1 MRAFFLLA
9 LVCVLAPCAL
19 SQSQV
24 QSAFDIRLLESSEHS
39 LTLEFKPE
47 WHAPLTRV
55 IDAQA
60 FLELSFFGALHQR
73 QRAGLPMAPFRS
85 IPIAVPSS
93 ATPSVEILA
102 AESETLPN
110 ALLAPLPEENA
121 RTKERLYRLAPAY
134 FAQSFQALAEVSAP
148 AVMRGTFIS
157 FLSLYPLRFNPETR
171 SITKFTRI
179 VVKVAFARMQTP
191 PALTP
196 LFETP
201 PPSDEFFSGAIN
213 ADIAQ
218 KFIARAPR
226 FSASQTSQTA
236 TATESV
242 LRTGRFYKLEIR
254 EEGLYRLDRAYLE
267 SIGVNLASVNPRRI
281 KIYQNG
287 GEELDT
293 RINSPKLPDLQECAI
308 VVAGEEDERF
318 DANDFVLFYAKA
330 ASGVKYDALSGALSH
345 YLNRMSNSAFVF
357 LALDGEFGKRIASR
371 PSIESASALE
381 PSAFQS
387 LSFVENDRINFS
399 NTGINFFDSPLNASR
414 ARATYQ
420 LSAVGIDRS
429 RPVRFRAKFIA
440 ATTAN
445 ATFAMR
451 ESGALIAER
460 STGITQN
467 LDAYIFGSAFTIDQT
482 LPGALIQGEQ
492 TNTEISFVATS
503 ETSNLYPDW
512 IQLLYSRRFIAQN
525 DVLKFNSLV
534 GLLSPQAVR
543 YQVEGFTATPTVWDI
558 TDLANAT
565 RVAGEATPNAIR
577 ITQNESPGT
586 YREYIAFSER
596 ATFRRPASAQLI
608 ANQNLRSLAA
618 RNNPNAFPEHIIVYG
633 EDFRAEAERLARY
646 RSDRARLGETAL
658 RSVAIEVGQ
667 IYNEFSGGKQ
677 DFTAIRDFI
686 KLLYDNAPP
695 ERKPKYL
702 LLFGD
707 GDWDYRDITGRR
719 YSKVPVFSSEESLL
733 ELSFAATT
741 DDYFVS
747 VDGVDFLPDLAVG
760 RFTVQSASE
769 ARLAVDKTIEYETTA
784 EQGDWRNRAAFVADD
799 GPNGN
804 KPSDFN
810 QFARDSE
817 NTIDAM
823 RRVAPYINPVKIYA
837 SFFRAEAAAGGVRRP
852 GAAREIITQLNRGA
866 LIINYIGHGNPSVWA
881 AERIFDPATSL
892 PQLTNRERPTLCITA
907 TCDFGR
913 NDDPNRQSGAEQM
926 FVLPSGGASALIPTN
941 RSIFITSGSAY
952 PPLLFRRL
960 FERDANQTLT
970 PLGVALLRFKLDL
983 FNAGDAE
990 KFYLLGDPAL
1000 RLGTGRTLAQLDSLN
1015 GIALPASRLI
1025 KLNALSRVTLSGSAR
1040 LPSGA
1045 INSAFNGSVSVVVF
1059 DAPRQAAADHEGR
1072 GVIDEFYD
1080 VQNALIYR
1088 GTAQVRN
1095 GRFRINFVVPK
1106 DISYDS
1112 VKTGKVN
1119 VYLWQEDAEP
1129 RQLFATASGSFEDF
1143 VATGTNPDAPP
1154 DTRGPDITLYL
1165 NDPSFVSGAVV
1176 GSQPTFVAELSDES
1190 GINLA
1195 QGIGNAL
1202 TLILNND
1209 ERNPIILNDF
1219 YQARSESFTEG
1230 DVRYVFP
1237 KLSDGNYVLRFRAW
1251 DSYNNSSERELSFV
1265 VRNSSRLDVKY
1276 ALNFPNP
1283 TRGQTSFFI
1292 SHNQA
1297 GEQMEARIK
1306 IYTIA
1311 GRLIK
1316 TLEQMEPSA
1325 PSLIRVDWDGR
1336 DEDGSEL
1343 ANGVYLYKVILKHA
1357 QRNEHIEILEKLAI
1371 VR

>member
-9 LVCVLAPCAL
+9 FACLFAPCAF
-19 SQSQV
+19 SQS
-24 QSAFDIRLLESSEHS
+24 SPSFASDIRLIESSEQG
-39 LTLEFKPE
+39 LTLEFKPA
-47 WHAPLTRV
+47 WYDGSTRL
-55 IDAQA
+55 INAQP
-60 FLELSFFGALHQR
+60 FLDLSFFGALHR
-73 QRAGLPMAPFRS
+73 HDRIGLAMQPFRS
-85 IPIAVPSS
+85 VPIAVPSS
-93 ATPSVEILA
+93 SKPTIEILA

-110 ALLAPLPEENA
+110 TLLLPLPEENA
-121 RTKERLYRLAPAY
+121 RTKERVYKLSPKY
-134 FAQSFQALAEVSAP
+134 FTKSSFALAEISPP
-148 AVMRGTFIS
+148 AVMRGVFVS
-157 FLSLYPLRFNPETR
+157 FLSLYPLHFNPETQ
-171 SITKFTRI
+171 SISKFTRI
-179 VVKVAFARMQTP
+179 VVKVTFAPSSMP
-191 PALTP
+191 PLLPFDAAQP
-196 LFETP
+196 
-201 PPSDEFFSGAIN
+201 DEFLLGVVNRSVAP
-213 ADIAQ
+213 
-218 KFIARAPR
+218 KFVARAPHSTMPLSIAQTT
-226 FSASQTSQTA
+226 SATQ
-236 TATESV
+236 SV
-242 LRTGRFYKLEIR
+242 LRSGRFYKLEIR

-267 SIGVNLASVNPRRI
+267 SIGINVASVNPRRI

-293 RINSPKLPDLQECAI
+293 RLSTPRPADLKECAI
-308 VVAGEEDERF
+308 FVAGEDDERF

-330 ASGVKYDALSGALSH
+330 VSGVKYDTLSGRLSH

-357 LALDGEFGKRIASR
+357 LALDGENGKRIVSR
-371 PSIESASALE
+371 RSFESPSAIE
-381 PSAFQS
+381 PSVFQT

-399 NTGINFFDSPLNASR
+399 NTGINFFDSPLNTSR
-414 ARATYQ
+414 TRTTYQ
-420 LSAVGIDRS
+420 LSAVGIDRTQA
-429 RPVRFRAKFIA
+429 VRFRAKFIA
-440 ATTAN
+440 ATTAS
-445 ATFAMR
+445 ATFTIR
-451 ESGALIAER
+451 ESGTLIAER
-460 STGITQN
+460 DISITQN
-467 LDAYIFGSAFTIDQT
+467 LDAYIFGSAFTIDQS
-482 LPGALIQGEQ
+482 LPGTVIQGEQ
-492 TNTEISFVATS
+492 TSTEIVFGTTS

-512 IQLLYSRRFIAQN
+512 IELFYFRRFIAQN
-525 DVLKFNSLV
+525 DFLKFNSLV
-534 GLLSPQAVR
+534 GLTSAQAVR
-543 YQVEGFTATPTVWDI
+543 YRVEGFTAVPTVWDI
-558 TDLANAT
+558 TDLANVVRIPGDAT
-565 RVAGEATPNAIR
+565 STTVR
-577 ITQNESPGT
+577 ITQNESPRV
-586 YREYIAFSER
+586 YREYVAFSDR
-596 ATFRRPASAQLI
+596 TIFRRPASAQPV
-608 ANQNLRSLAA
+608 ANQNLRSLADA
-618 RNNPNAFPEHIIVYG
+618 NNPNAFPEYIIVYG

-646 RSDRARLGETAL
+646 RSDRARLGDLAL
-658 RSVAIEVGQ
+658 RSIAIEVGQ

-677 DFTAIRDFI
+677 DFTAIRDFV
-686 KLLYDNAPP
+686 KLLYDAAPLN
-695 ERKPKYL
+695 RKPKYL

-719 YSKVPVFSSEESLL
+719 YSKVPVYASEESLF

-741 DDYFVS
+741 DDYFVA
-747 VDGVDFLPDLAVG
+747 VDGFDFLPDLAVG
-760 RFTVQSASE
+760 RFTVQSPSE
-769 ARLAVDKTIEYETTA
+769 ARIAVDKTIEYETTA
-784 EQGDWRNRAAFVADD
+784 EQGDWRNRVAFVADD

-817 NTIDAM
+817 NTIEAM

-926 FVLPSGGASALIPTN
+926 FVLPSGGASVLIPTN
-941 RSIFITSGSAY
+941 RSIFIASGSAY

-960 FERDANQTLT
+960 FERDANQALI
-970 PLGVALLRFKLDL
+970 PLGIALLRFKLDL

-1000 RLGTGRTLAQLDSLN
+1000 RLGTGRTLARIDSLN
-1015 GIALPASRLI
+1015 GIALPTSGLLT
-1025 KLNALSRVTLSGSAR
+1025 LNALSRVTLSGSAR

-1045 INSAFNGSVSVVVF
+1045 LNSTFNGTASVLVF

-1072 GVIDEFYD
+1072 GTIDEFYD

-1088 GTAQVRN
+1088 GVTPVRN

-1112 VKTGKVN
+1112 VKVGKVS
-1119 VYLWQEDAEP
+1119 VYLWQENTEP
-1129 RQLFATASGSFEDF
+1129 RELFATSSGSFEEF
-1143 VATGTNPDAPP
+1143 VATGTNPDAPL
-1154 DTRGPDITLYL
+1154 DARGPDMTLYL
-1165 NDPSFVSGAVV
+1165 NDPSFVSGGVV
-1176 GSQPTFVAELSDES
+1176 GSQPTFIAELSDES

-1202 TLILNND
+1202 TLILNDD

-1230 DVRYVFP
+1230 EVRYTFP
-1237 KLSDGNYVLRFRAW
+1237 KLRDGNYTLRFRAW

-1265 VRNSSRLDVKY
+1265 VRDASQLSVKY

-1283 TRGQTSFFI
+1283 TRGPTSFFI

-1297 GEQMEARIK
+1297 GEQVETRIK

-1316 TLEQMEPSA
+1316 TLECTETSA
-1325 PSLIRVDWDGR
+1325 PSLIRLDWDGR
-1336 DEDGSEL
+1336 DDDGSEL
-1343 ANGVYLYKVILKHA
+1343 ANGIYLYKVILKHL
-1357 QRNEHIEILEKLAI
+1357 QRNEHIEIVEKLAI